1 MIAFSYQ
8 GEHRRTMKILML
20 WLLLQKRSIM
30 AFRSR
35 TKQTKKF
42 IYRICQTSLI
52 FLSFFRKPKKIRTLH
67 FQQTEIQFFGNKTL
81 YTFRSTMSIANC
93 DMILRREK
101 WDEIKLKFFLL
112 FYQACME
119 KNTYLYYYHIAIN
132 IFPLDDDKKYFFCFF
147 ASSIALWDE
156 GRVAKK
162 YDKKLLDG

>member
-101 WDEIKLKFFLL
+101 WDEIKLKFFFAVLSSMYGEKYIFILL
-112 FYQACME
+112 SHSHKHF
-119 KNTYLYYYHIAIN
+119 
-132 IFPLDDDKKYFFCFF
+132 
-147 ASSIALWDE
+147 SSRWW
-156 GRVAKK
+156 
-162 YDKKLLDG
+162 